1 MNTLTITN
9 ESPFEWLDKYGDYLF
24 GFAMSRLH
32 NEEIAEDLVQETL
45 LSALQ
50 SQQNFSGNS
59 SEKTWLTSIL
69 KHKIIDHYRRSSR
82 QVSFATDEEE
92 ADFFDRNGSWLNSPS
107 NWNTTPQNMLEQKE
121 LQAVLQECLGNLP
134 KNLSAVFTLK
144 EIEGLDSKEI
154 CEILNLS
161 PNNLWVM
168 LHRARLH
175 LRQSI
180 ETKWFNKKKGI
191 EFYGRRQ
198 VFSWQLDFKK

>member
-1 MNTLTITN
+1 MNMLAITN
-9 ESPFEWLDKYGDYLF
+9 ESPIEWLEKYGDYLYA
-24 GFAMSRLH
+24 FAMSRLH

-45 LSALQ
+45 LAALQ
-50 SQQNFSGNS
+50 SQQNFSRNS
-59 SEKTWLTSIL
+59 SEKTWLTAIL
-69 KHKIIDHYRRSSR
+69 KNKIIDYYRHSSR

-92 ADFFDRNGSWLNSPS
+92 ADFFDREGSWHTSPS
-107 NWNTTPQNMLEQKE
+107 DWNATPQDLLEQKE
-121 LQAVLQECLGNLP
+121 FQAILQECLANLP
-134 KNLSAVFTLK
+134 KNLSAVFTLR

-180 ETKWFNKKKGI
+180 ETKWFGRKTEKFINGG
-191 EFYGRRQ
+191 EFGLAIRVR
-198 VFSWQLDFKK
+198 